1 MDRVEF
7 NFLHFPSCIPCLI
20 IFSLPPQFYIS
31 LQVRMEAACLPVDAQ
46 GVVRDVQLEELG
58 GESQPEEDEYAGAEE
73 QEEGEEGSGEEQ
85 EAEEEGREDGLATVA
100 QEAPTSLSAVN
111 PLEDEY
117 EYVPEINALSP
128 PTVEAPASSYAYT
141 APGRGASPNPNQ
153 AKTVNRCVRVVFAP
167 NFLGS
172 CDFPPKLLHAFLYLG
187 KGSEWMS
194 SR

>member
-1 MDRVEF
+1 
-7 NFLHFPSCIPCLI
+7 
-20 IFSLPPQFYIS
+20 
-31 LQVRMEAACLPVDAQ
+31 MEAACLPVDAQ

-58 GESQPEEDEYAGAEE
+58 GESQREDAEAGAEE
-73 QEEGEEGSGEEQ
+73 QEEGEEGSGEEH
-85 EAEEEGREDGLATVA
+85 EAEEEGKEDGLATVA

-153 AKTVNRCVRVVFAP
+153 AKTVNRCVRAVFAP
-167 NFLGS
+167 NFLCS
-172 CDFPPKLLHAFLYLG
+172 CDFSPKSLHDFLPIG
-187 KGSEWMS
+187 
-194 SR
+194 